1 MKNYASHVSSKVTP
15 QSEAIPGTNQR
26 QNNAG
31 GFSFV
36 LDDWKRLDRFLILGS
51 EGGTY
56 YVGERDLTKQ
66 NAECVDRLLHLDG
79 KRVVA
84 RIVEV
89 SDKNIAPKNDPAI
102 FALAVCLKKG
112 DLETRRAAKAA
123 VTKVCR
129 IGTHIFQL
137 AENLK
142 HLGGWGRVTTS
153 SIAGWY
159 EGQTADRLA
168 SNLVKYRN
176 RANWTHTDLLRK
188 VHPHTQDEKLQALFR
203 WVTKGGD
210 RGERTVE
217 RKKKVG
223 TQYETLKT
231 HQYRSLVG
239 VELPKLIEGFER
251 VQKATDPR
259 EVVKLIRDYEL
270 PREALPTQ
278 FLDDVK
284 VWEALLMSGKG
295 MPFTAMIRNLGKMTA
310 IDLIKPLSAVEKYV
324 VEKLK
329 DTEGLKKARVHPF
342 AILMA
347 QAVYSQGAGFRGG
360 LSWKPSQRVSDA
372 LNDAFYEAF
381 ANVVPSGKRHYLG
394 LDVSGSMGSPIMN
407 SALSC
412 RDGSAAMALIT
423 MRTEPWHYV
432 AGFTTGL
439 VQLDISPKM
448 RLDQVVKKI
457 SNLSFGGTDCAAPM
471 LDALKRKLEVDTFVV
486 YTDNETWAGSMHP
499 SQALQKYRQETGIP
513 AKLIVVGMSATEFSI
528 ADPNDAGM
536 MDVVGFDASAPAVM
550 ADFARS

>member
-1 MKNYASHVSSKVTP
+1 MKTYASHVSSKVTP
-15 QSEAIPGTNQR
+15 QSEKIPGTNQKA
-26 QNNAG
+26 NNAG

-56 YVGERDLTKQ
+56 YVGERDLTQQ
-66 NAECVDRLLHLDG
+66 NAECITRLLALDG
-79 KRVVA
+79 KRLVE

-112 DLETRRAAKAA
+112 DLETRRAAKTA
-123 VTKVCR
+123 VPKVCR

-188 VHPHTQDEKLQALFR
+188 AHPHTQDEKLQALFR

-210 RGERTVE
+210 LGERTVE
-217 RKKKVG
+217 RKRKVG
-223 TQYETLKT
+223 AQYETLKT
-231 HQYRSLVG
+231 NQYRSLAGVG
-239 VELPKLIEGFER
+239 MPKLIEGFER
-251 VQKATDPR
+251 VQRAENARDVARLVR
-259 EVVKLIRDYEL
+259 EYEL

-278 FLDDVK
+278 FLDDVG

-324 VEKLK
+324 VERLK

-342 AILMA
+342 AILLA
-347 QAVYSQGAGFRGG
+347 QAVYAQGHGFRGD
-360 LSWKPSQRVSDA
+360 LSWKPSQRIVDG
-372 LNDAFYEAF
+372 LNDAFYTAF
-381 ANVVPSGKRHYLG
+381 DNVVPSGKRHYLA
-394 LDVSGSMGSPIMN
+394 LDVSGSMGLPIMN

-412 RDGSAAMALIT
+412 RDGSAAMSLIT
-423 MRTEPWHYV
+423 ARTEPWHYV

-439 VQLDISPKM
+439 VPLDISPKM
-448 RLDQVVKKI
+448 RLEQVVKKI
-457 SNLSFGGTDCAAPM
+457 SSLSFGGTDCSLPM
-471 LDALKRKLEVDTFVV
+471 LDALKKKMEVDTFVV

-513 AKLIVVGMSATEFSI
+513 AKLIVVGMATTEFTI

-536 MDVVGFDASAPAVM
+536 LDVVGFDASAPAVM